1 MPPASIEPVAKE
13 PLIAHIAGGSVRVP
27 PLPWAEMK
35 GKMSNNYYLILLVAS
50 AVGLMGCDLKHEG
63 TPTADTAPDHLGD
76 AHLQRVL
83 SWTDAERQAASDA
96 ARKLQVDLDAAISAK
111 APDFR
116 IPPGDYT
123 EWKIPGQSGHL
134 SVLSIMG
141 AENMRIEA
149 TGATFWT
156 SGNTPTQA
164 AVFDSCKNVSVIG
177 LTTDMIQSPFV
188 QGIVSRIIPDG
199 CSPGI
204 DKIIID
210 LEKGFSSV
218 ARGIG
223 RTWQMRRDGRVTGY
237 VENMAPVP
245 DTSLPPEQRAWMCRG
260 SAAGVVEPGDRLSVQ
275 DMNGSGGVVVRNC
288 GGMTFTD
295 LTVFSSGMYCVWETG
310 TRAPGG
316 NTYKHMR
323 IIPRP
328 GSTRIGVG
336 VVDNFHSY
344 NQHQGPTLIDCEIA
358 RSLDDGMNIQGFI
371 NVVVGV
377 MPDGRHVL
385 GSIAGR
391 DYDVGTELILRQAPA
406 MKSLG
411 VAKVTA
417 WESFDQAEGMKL
429 YKTMQQRYKKEFGTP
444 IRDVIKPEFNVVSFD
459 RQTELAAL
467 DMAISQEYVGR
478 GTRISNLYMH
488 DGCNR
493 GFKLGAPDSV
503 VEGSRFE
510 NIPFGGLAL
519 ETGMTEFLE
528 GGVPNHAKILNNSFV
543 NCGAR
548 TFGHDFGDGVIW
560 AAWGSITVS
569 PALPPFYQYAF
580 LHLTPHILY
589 EDIEIR
595 GNRIIDAQGLPIFI
609 ANSRGVTVADN
620 EIIRPFQARP
630 EKLRFLN
637 LTRPG
642 VIEDKF
648 APPVPPELTPVLRE
662 PFYGIFISASDE
674 VTLTGNQVKE
684 APPVFKGLQ
693 GAGPWNGTIHAQ
705 Q

>member
-1 MPPASIEPVAKE
+1 MTPARTEPAAKE
-13 PLIAHIAGGSVRVP
+13 PSIAHIAGGTGRVS
-27 PLPWAEMK
+27 PLRWAKSRGEIL
-35 GKMSNNYYLILLVAS
+35 NNRYLILLVAS
-50 AVGLMGCDLKHEG
+50 AVGLVGCGPNHAG
-63 TPTADTAPDHLGD
+63 TRTADAGPDHLGD
-76 AHLQRVL
+76 AHLQRIL
-83 SWTDAERQAASDA
+83 SWTDAERQVASDA
-96 ARKLQVDLDAAISAK
+96 ARKLQADLDEAIRAK

-123 EWKIPGQSGHL
+123 DWKKPGQSGHL

-141 AENMRIEA
+141 AENMRIDA
-149 TGATFWT
+149 TGVTFWT

-164 AVFDSCKNVSVIG
+164 AVFDGCKNVVVTG

-188 QGIVSRIIPDG
+188 QGVVSRIIPGG
-199 CSPGI
+199 CPPGN

-210 LEKGFSSV
+210 LEKGFSKV

-223 RTWQMRRDGRVTGY
+223 RTWQMRRDGRVTAY
-237 VENMAPVP
+237 VEKMALMA
-245 DTSLPPEQRAWMCRG
+245 DATLPSGQGAWLCLG
-260 SAAGVVEPGDRLSVQ
+260 SAAGAVELGDRLSVH

-295 LTVFSSGMYCVWETG
+295 LTVFSSGSYCVWEAG

-316 NTYKHMR
+316 NTYKRMR

-358 RSLDDGMNIQGFI
+358 RSLDDGMNIHGFI

-377 MPDGRHVL
+377 LPDGRHVL
-385 GSIAGR
+385 ASIAGR

-417 WESFDQAEGMKL
+417 WESFDQAEGLKL
-429 YKTMQQRYKKEFGTP
+429 YKTMQQRYKQEFGTP
-444 IRDVIKPEFNVVSFD
+444 IRDVMEPEFNVVSFD
-459 RQTELAAL
+459 RQTELAVL

-478 GTRISNLYMH
+478 GARISNLSIH

-493 GFKLGAPDSV
+493 GLKLGAPDSV

-510 NIPFGGLAL
+510 NIPYGGLAL
-519 ETGMTEFLE
+519 ETGLTEFLE
-528 GGVPNHAKILNNSFV
+528 GGVPNHVKILNNSFV

-548 TFGHDFGDGVIW
+548 TFGHDFADGAIW
-560 AAWGSITVS
+560 AVWGSITVS

-595 GNRIIDAQGLPIFI
+595 GNRIIDTQGLPIFI

-642 VIEDKF
+642 VIEGKF
-648 APPVPPELTPVLRE
+648 APPVPSELAPVLRE

-674 VTLTGNQVKE
+674 VTLTGNRVKE
-684 APPVFKGLQ
+684 APPVFKGLH
-693 GAGPWNGTIHAQ
+693 GEGPWNGTIRAQ

>member
-1 MPPASIEPVAKE
+1 M
-13 PLIAHIAGGSVRVP
+13 
-27 PLPWAEMK
+27 
-35 GKMSNNYYLILLVAS
+35 ILLAAS
-50 AVGLMGCDLKHEG
+50 AVGLMGCGRKNQG
-63 TPTADTAPDHLGD
+63 TRTADAGPDHLGD

-83 SWTDAERQAASDA
+83 SWTGAERQAASDA
-96 ARKLQVDLDAAISAK
+96 ARKLQADLDAAIRAK

-123 EWKIPGQSGHL
+123 EWKNPGQGGHL
-134 SVLSIMG
+134 SVLSIVG
-141 AENMRIEA
+141 AKNMRIDA

-164 AVFDSCKNVSVIG
+164 AVFDGCKNVAVTG
-177 LTTDMIQSPFV
+177 LTTDMVQSPFV
-188 QGIVSRIIPDG
+188 QGIVSRIIPG
-199 CSPGI
+199 GSSPGN

-210 LEKGFSSV
+210 LEKGFSKV

-237 VENMAPVP
+237 VENMAPLA
-245 DTSLPPEQRAWMCRG
+245 DATLPPGQGAWLCRG

-295 LTVFSSGMYCVWETG
+295 LTVFSSGSYCVSETG
-310 TRAPGG
+310 IRAPGG
-316 NTYKHMR
+316 NTYERMR

-344 NQHQGPTLIDCEIA
+344 SQHQGPTLIDCEIA
-358 RSLDDGMNIQGFI
+358 RSLDDGMNIHGFI

-377 MPDGRHVL
+377 LPDGRQVL
-385 GSIAGR
+385 ASIAGR

-417 WESFDQAEGMKL
+417 WESFDQADGLKL
-429 YKTMQQRYKKEFGTP
+429 YKTMQRRYKQEFGTP
-444 IRDVIKPEFNVVSFD
+444 IRDVIEPEFNVVTFD

-478 GTRISNLYMH
+478 GARISNLFMH

-493 GFKLGAPDSV
+493 GFKLGVPDSV

-519 ETGMTEFLE
+519 ETGLTEFLE
-528 GGVPNHAKILNNSFV
+528 GGVPNHVKILNNSFV

-548 TFGHDFGDGVIW
+548 TFGHDFADGVIW
-560 AAWGSITVS
+560 AVWGSITVS

-595 GNRIIDAQGLPIFI
+595 GNRIIDPQGLPIFI
-609 ANSRGVTVADN
+609 ANSRGVTVAGN

-674 VTLTGNQVKE
+674 VTLTGNRVKE
-684 APPVFKGLQ
+684 APPVFKGLH
-693 GAGPWNGTIHAQ
+693 GEGPWNGTIRAQ

>member
-1 MPPASIEPVAKE
+1 
-13 PLIAHIAGGSVRVP
+13 
-27 PLPWAEMK
+27 MK
-35 GKMSNNYYLILLVAS
+35 GKLSNYRYLILVAAS
-50 AVGLMGCDLKHEG
+50 TVGLMGCGRNHEG
-63 TPTADTAPDHLGD
+63 TRTADAGPDHLGD

-83 SWTDAERQAASDA
+83 SWTGAERQAASDA
-96 ARKLQVDLDAAISAK
+96 ARKLQADLASAIRAK
-111 APDFR
+111 QSHFR
-116 IPPGDYT
+116 IPPGDYI
-123 EWKIPGQSGHL
+123 EWGEPKHG
-134 SVLSIMG
+134 VLQITG
-141 AENMRIEA
+141 AENMTIDA
-149 TGATFWT
+149 TGATLWT
-156 SGNTPTQA
+156 SGDTPTPA
-164 AVFDSCKNVSVIG
+164 VVFDDCKNVAVKG
-177 LTTDMIQSPFV
+177 LTTDMIQSPFM
-188 QGIVSRIIPDG
+188 QGIVSKIIPNG
-199 CSPGI
+199 VSVGN

-210 LEKGFSSV
+210 LEKGFSSA

-223 RTWQMRRDGRVTGY
+223 RTWQMRRDGSLQAYLT
-237 VENMAPVP
+237 NLAPIA
-245 DTSLPPEQRAWMCRG
+245 DANLPPGQGAWLCRG
-260 SAAGVVEPGDRLSVQ
+260 SAAGVVEPGDRLSVH

-295 LTVFSSGMYCVWETG
+295 LTVFSSGSYCVWEEG

-316 NTYKHMR
+316 NTYERMR

-344 NQHQGPTLIDCEIA
+344 NQHRGPTLIDCEIA
-358 RSLDDGMNIQGFI
+358 RSLDDGMNIHGFI

-377 MPDGRHVL
+377 LPDGRHVL
-385 GSIAGR
+385 ASIAGR

-411 VAKVTA
+411 VAKVAA
-417 WESFDQAEGMKL
+417 WESFDQAEGLKL
-429 YKTMQQRYKKEFGTP
+429 YKTMQQRYKKKFGTP
-444 IRDVIKPEFNVVSFD
+444 IRDVIEPEFNVVTFD

-467 DMAISQEYVGR
+467 DMAISQEYCGR
-478 GTRISNLYMH
+478 GARISNLYMH

-493 GFKLGAPDSV
+493 GFKLGAPDAV
-503 VEGSRFE
+503 VEGCRFE
-510 NIPFGGLAL
+510 NIPYGGLAL
-519 ETGMTEFLE
+519 ETGLTEFLE
-528 GGVPNHAKILNNSFV
+528 GGVPNGVKILNNTFV

-548 TFGHDFGDGVIW
+548 TFGHEFADGVTW
-560 AAWGSITVS
+560 AVWGSISVA

-580 LHLTPHILY
+580 LHLTPHTLY

-595 GNRIIDAQGLPIFI
+595 GNRIIDTQGLPIFI

-620 EIIRPFQARP
+620 EIIRPFQASP
-630 EKLRFLN
+630 EKLRFLD

-674 VTLTGNQVKE
+674 VTLTGNRVKE
-684 APPVFKGLQ
+684 APPVFKGLH
-693 GAGPWNGTIHAQ
+693 GVGPWNGTVRTQ
-705 Q
+705 P